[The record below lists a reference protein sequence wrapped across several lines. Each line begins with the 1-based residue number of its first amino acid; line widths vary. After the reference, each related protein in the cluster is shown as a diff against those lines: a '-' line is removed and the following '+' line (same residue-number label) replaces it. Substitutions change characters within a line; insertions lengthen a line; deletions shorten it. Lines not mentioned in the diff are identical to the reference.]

1 MSWLLKGVKS
11 GFVSPVSSNTARS
24 GNISH
29 VNVIV
34 GSSVEQVGED
44 HKNGNFLHWNNV
56 PQREYVIKKP
66 LPNKGFQWVSR

>member
-11 GFVSPVSSNTARS
+11 GFVSPVPSNTARS

-56 PQREYVIKKP
+56 PQSKRVCHQETSSKQRISV
-66 LPNKGFQWVSR
+66 G